1 MDTPSTS
8 LFDRFIARPRP
19 LWGTVGVSLLFFL
32 APLGATHLDGSWDV
46 VLAQGYWR
54 PLLVPSVVIVYIL
67 AAAQMMTQSEAHVLK
82 AFRPLVL
89 VSDDDFDR
97 LVREA
102 SRISPSGEVIAFSAG
117 AIFGFWAGRYWLAV
131 ANTIWLRLYGPVSQS
146 LMMGLLGWTIY
157 YSIASTRLI
166 TALHRQPLQIDIL
179 DTKPFEPM
187 GRHSLVAALIFVGGI
202 TLGVVFGLDVEN
214 VLSWQAWLFYLPLA
228 PLPVL
233 VFFLSMRDTHRVLA
247 AEKNRE
253 LQAVAQNIQHACRV
267 MRMRIA
273 EHESL
278 GAIAG
283 ELTALVAYEERLQA
297 ASTWPCNIGM
307 LRTLFFTIL
316 APLLGRILSDIL
328 FG

>member
-1 MDTPSTS
+1 M
-8 LFDRFIARPRP
+8 
-19 LWGTVGVSLLFFL
+19 GVSLFL
-32 APLGATHLDGSWDV
+32 ILVPLGATHLDGAWDV
-46 VLAQGYWR
+46 VLAQGFWR

-67 AAAQMMTQSEAHVLK
+67 AAAQMMTQSEAHMLK

-102 SRISPSGEVIAFSAG
+102 SRISPSGEVIAFGAG
-117 AIFGFWAGRYWLAV
+117 AIFGFWAGGYWLVV

-157 YSIASTRLI
+157 YSIASTRLNA
-166 TALHRQPLQIDIL
+166 ALHRQPLQIDIL

-187 GRHSLVAALIFVGGI
+187 GRNSLVAALVFVGGI
-202 TLGVVFGLDVEN
+202 TLGVVFGLDVEH
-214 VLSWQAWLFYLPLA
+214 VFSWQAWLFYLPLA

-233 VFFLSMRDTHRVLA
+233 VFFLSMRDTHHVLA

-253 LQAVAQNIQHACRV
+253 LQVVAQKIQHAGRE
-267 MRMRIA
+267 MRTRIA

-278 GAIAG
+278 GTIAG
-283 ELTALVAYEERLQA
+283 EFTALVAYEERLQA
-297 ASTWPCNIGM
+297 ASTWPSNIGM

-316 APLLGRILSDIL
+316 VPLVGRVLSDIL